1 MRHYDH
7 RDPEHYVKQIRAM
20 EMHERVSFLE
30 IYGIGK
36 RTIRAL
42 YKINVTTASL
52 FMERDTDELIAGLQP
67 FGVLPLDKAKA
78 RMKIDD
84 WKDEIQ
90 RLLNE
95 REGKTLS
102 PRGEWI

>member
-20 EMHERVSFLE
+20 ELHERVSFLE

-42 YKINVTTASL
+42 YKIKVTTASL
-52 FMERDTDELIAGLQP
+52 VMERETDDLVGGLRP
-67 FGVLPLDKAKA
+67 FGLMPHDQAKA
-78 RMKIDD
+78 RQKIDD
-84 WKDEIQ
+84 WKAEIQ
-90 RLLNE
+90 RLLDE
-95 REGKTLS
+95 RAGKTLT
-102 PRGEWI
+102 PRGEWV

>member
-20 EMHERVSFLE
+20 ELHERVSFLE

-42 YKINVTTASL
+42 YKIKVTTASL

-67 FGVLPLDKAKA
+67 FGVLPIDEAKA
-78 RMKIDD
+78 RKKIDD
-84 WKDEIQ
+84 WKGEIQ

>member
-7 RDPEHYVKQIRAM
+7 RDPEHYVKQIRAI
-20 EMHERVSFLE
+20 ELHERVSFLE
-30 IYGIGK
+30 IHGIGK

-42 YKINVTTASL
+42 YKIKVTTASL
-52 FMERDTDELIAGLQP
+52 FMERDTDELIEGLQP
-67 FGVLPLDKAKA
+67 FGVVPIDEAKA
-78 RMKIDD
+78 RNKIDE
-84 WKDEIQ
+84 WKGEIQ